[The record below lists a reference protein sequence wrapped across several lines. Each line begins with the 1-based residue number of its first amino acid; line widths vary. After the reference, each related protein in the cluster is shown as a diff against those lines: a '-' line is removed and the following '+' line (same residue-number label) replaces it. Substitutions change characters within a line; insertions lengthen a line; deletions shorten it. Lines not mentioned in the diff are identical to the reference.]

1 MNDSIEFLRAYFMYA
16 FPNAPILDRCD
27 FLMRYRRQQHSSFV
41 MQALLSYGASFV
53 DDHFIHRAGY
63 TTHQEARETFYSRA
77 SLLYSFDCE
86 KNQLDLLQGCL
97 LLGFSYISPRRN
109 KDYRYWFSNALR
121 IATNMGMHQRY
132 KSTLLSR
139 VKELRY

>member
-16 FPNAPILDRCD
+16 FPYAPILDRCD